1 MRESQFNKFSYK
13 VSSELLH
20 AEMKHPEF
28 CTKFLD
34 PSFNWEE
41 KEKIYKIMNSHSPY
55 YADTILLEEVA
66 EAMSAYQQGNKV
78 HCLQELSQ
86 CGAVIFRMMEQV
98 ESEIIQ
104 ERNKNAEKILDELQK
119 E

>member
-1 MRESQFNKFSYK
+1 MRESLLNRFSYK
-13 VSSELLH
+13 VVSELFL

-34 PSFNWEE
+34 PSFDWEE

-55 YADTILLEEVA
+55 YADMILLEEVA
-66 EAMSAYQQGNKV
+66 EAMNAYQQGNKE
-78 HCLQELSQ
+78 HCLKELSQ

-98 ESEIIQ
+98 EFEIIQ
-104 ERNKNAEKILDELQK
+104 ERNKNAEKILNELQK